1 MCYSRRYEQY
11 NMEICTITNEKIEE
25 CADYIKIVVLASLV
39 KDNLFLE
46 KANRQFKNVTIIRK
60 RKNFFRT
67 LSSLCRENEE
77 KDMNCFICK
86 YVCKEKNSYFCCYG
100 AGKIEIPTWLVK
112 RGYPYWCPY
121 IKAIKINEKN

>member
-46 KANRQFKNVTIIRK
+46 KANK
-60 RKNFFRT
+60 
-67 LSSLCRENEE
+67 
-77 KDMNCFICK
+77 
-86 YVCKEKNSYFCCYG
+86 
-100 AGKIEIPTWLVK
+100 
-112 RGYPYWCPY
+112 
-121 IKAIKINEKN
+121 